1 MTTTS
6 PEAQTAGE
14 ALVSSVADALA
25 DVDCEERAVCFAQA
39 AVAAV
44 AETHWLV
51 PKRPHDDTAPVGPH
65 IRRSGWIHRAAG
77 DSDPDHTRLYAA
89 QLLAA
94 ADEAERLRAEV
105 AR

>member
-1 MTTTS
+1 MTTTT
-6 PEAQTAGE
+6 TAYE
-14 ALVSSVADALA
+14 ALVANVADALT
-25 DVDCEERAVCFAQA
+25 DVDCEEHAVCFAQA

-51 PKRPHDDTAPVGPH
+51 PKRPHDEDATVGPH

-77 DSDPDHTRLYAA
+77 DSDPAHTRLYAA

-94 ADEAERLRAEV
+94 ADEADRLREGAG
-105 AR
+105 R

>member
-1 MTTTS
+1 MTPIATS
-6 PEAQTAGE
+6 DD
-14 ALVSSVADALA
+14 ALVNSVADALA
-25 DVDCEERAVCFAQA
+25 EVDCEEHAVCFAQA

-51 PKRPHDDTAPVGPH
+51 PKRPHDTDVLVGPH

-77 DSDPDHTRLYAA
+77 DSDPDHTRQYAA

-94 ADEAERLRAEV
+94 ADEAERLRAEA